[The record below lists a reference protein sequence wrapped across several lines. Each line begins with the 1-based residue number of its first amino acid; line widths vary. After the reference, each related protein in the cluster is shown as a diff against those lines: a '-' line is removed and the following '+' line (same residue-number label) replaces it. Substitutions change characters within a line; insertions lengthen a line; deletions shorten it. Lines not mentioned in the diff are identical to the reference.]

1 MPASRLTRCGP
12 WHGVAAVGR
21 KKEASMLRTST
32 RSLLALLIGAQM
44 LGCGGDE
51 EAAPAPTPPVPAI
64 APALPPVPGVPPAR
78 PPGTPPPAAVP
89 GADPAAANE
98 PPPEATGVEV
108 QIRSV
113 QLYHPE
119 SRGTPM
125 PPLVADTTNERDWV
139 RDEGYQVAMQVEVTN
154 VTDRLLFMPIFDSD
168 IRIQGARGGRDC
180 LPYRNSDNHII
191 VGRRVSDGPGN
202 VWREDT
208 GEEYFWRP
216 GERVRFT
223 MRARCGSISLLEV
236 QPQAIS
242 GNFYVVATAAYE
254 MGAGVRVPVPVSL
267 PGAAMVMQQ
276 VQLPDGTTGYASGNW
291 VTYSDGGAAKRD
303 HLASWGISAHTAQR
317 TDLPAQTPTVN
328 VTRNEWSMVSTELSM
343 THYTQA
349 QIETKGERLVRL
361 ATTITINTA
370 AIEARLQSAVSTAQA
385 ALLSATSALE
395 AARGTLATA
404 QSGGDEAAISAAEDA
419 VGDAEGDV
427 SDAQRSFERGLSSER
442 SDLARLLAC
451 DRLQLVTN
459 RRNITARN
467 SRPAR
472 DACSTL
478 GTTGTATVVWEFQI
492 DRYEV
497 PIALGFSLGRDPQFV
512 PIASQALSV
521 FDIH

>member
-1 MPASRLTRCGP
+1 M
-12 WHGVAAVGR
+12 
-21 KKEASMLRTST
+21 
-32 RSLLALLIGAQM
+32 GAQM

-51 EAAPAPTPPVPAI
+51 AAAPAPTPPVIPAI
-64 APALPPVPGVPPAR
+64 APPVPPPAVPAPR
-78 PPGTPPPAAVP
+78 PPGAPPVATAPGTTPAS
-89 GADPAAANE
+89 DE
-98 PPPEATGVEV
+98 PPPETTGVEV
-108 QIRSV
+108 QVRSV

-125 PPLVADTTNERDWV
+125 PPLVADTTNERDWI
-139 RDEGYQVAMQVEVTN
+139 RDEGFQVAMQVEVTN

-180 LPYRNSDNHII
+180 LPYRNGDGHII

-236 QPQAIS
+236 QPQSIS

-254 MGAGVRVPVPVSL
+254 MGPGVRVAVPVNL

-349 QIETKGERLVRL
+349 QIEVKGERLVRL

-370 AIEARLQSAVSTAQA
+370 AIESRLQAAVASAQA
-385 ALLSATSALE
+385 TLLSATSALE

-404 QSGGDEAAISAAEDA
+404 QASGDAAAISIAEDAVDTAEDA
-419 VGDAEGDV
+419 VGDAEDAAG
-427 SDAQRSFERGLSSER
+427 DAQSSFERGLSSER

-459 RRNITARN
+459 RRNLTARN
-467 SRPAR
+467 SRAAR
-472 DACSTL
+472 DACATLSST
-478 GTTGTATVVWEFQI
+478 GSATVVWEFQI

-497 PIALGFSLGRDPQFV
+497 PIALSFSLGRDPQFV

-521 FDIH
+521 IDIH

>member
-1 MPASRLTRCGP
+1 MTTWWA
-12 WHGVAAVGR
+12 
-21 KKEASMLRTST
+21 
-32 RSLLALLIGAQM
+32 ALLISAQV
-44 LGCGGDE
+44 LGCGGDD
-51 EAAPAPTPPVPAI
+51 APPVPTPPVIPAV
-64 APALPPVPGVPPAR
+64 PPVPAPGVPPA
-78 PPGTPPPAAVP
+78 TPQVPAAPTPAVP
-89 GADPAAANE
+89 GAGGTATNANE
-98 PPPEATGVEV
+98 PAPETTGVEV
-108 QIRSV
+108 QVRSV

-125 PPLVADTTNERDWV
+125 PPLVADTANERDWI
-139 RDEGYQVAMQVEVTN
+139 RDEGFQIAMQVEATN
-154 VTDRLLFMPIFDSD
+154 VTDRLLFMPLFDST

-180 LPYRNSDNHII
+180 TPARDRDGHIM

-202 VWREDT
+202 VWREDS

-236 QPQAIS
+236 QPQTIS
-242 GNFYVVATAAYE
+242 GAFHVVANSAYE
-254 MGAGVRVPVPVSL
+254 MGPPVRVAVPVTL
-267 PGAAMVMQQ
+267 PGAAMIMQT

-291 VTYSDGGAAKRD
+291 VTYPERGVARRD

-317 TDLPAQTPTVN
+317 GDLPAQTPPVN
-328 VTRNEWSMVSTELSM
+328 VTRNEWSMVSSELSM

-349 QIETKGERLVRL
+349 QIENKGERLVRL

-370 AIEARLQSAVSTAQA
+370 AIEARLQADVSSAQA

-404 QSGGDEAAISAAEDA
+404 QSGGDEGAISAAEDA
-419 VGDAEGDV
+419 VEGAERTVSSAERGV
-427 SDAQRSFERGLSSER
+427 SDAQRAFERGLSSER
-442 SDLARLLAC
+442 SDMARLLSC
-451 DRLQLVTN
+451 DRLKLTTN
-459 RRNITARN
+459 RRDVTARN
-467 SRPAR
+467 SRDAR
-472 DACSTL
+472 DACAALRDNGS
-478 GTTGTATVVWEFQI
+478 ATVVWEFQI

-497 PIALGFSLGRDPQFV
+497 PVALTFSLGRDAQFV